1 MKKRMKKII
10 VLLMA
15 AALAVPGQSLAGAAK
30 MAVVNAQEQ
39 ETKAVELQSEYFNM
53 ASSYEKVVYS
63 KADHGFYLVKKGD
76 PFYSN
81 QQKFEV
87 SFYDI
92 DSNSYEQKTTILRA
106 EDSFVN
112 DEGIYYIKTENKRLA
127 NAIEQ
132 NGKTYTYDCNATLY
146 EYVFE
151 TGETKE
157 ITLDSMKS
165 TANFSGFINA
175 LGVDKKLSLI
185 HI

>member
-63 KADHGFYLVKKGD
+63 KADHGFY
-76 PFYSN
+76 

-165 TANFSGFINA
+165 TANFSGFIN
-175 LGVDKKLSLI
+175 GQCQR
-185 HI
+185 

>member
-112 DEGIYYIKTENKRLA
+112 DEGIYYIKTE
-127 NAIEQ
+127 
-132 NGKTYTYDCNATLY
+132 
-146 EYVFE
+146 
-151 TGETKE
+151 
-157 ITLDSMKS
+157 
-165 TANFSGFINA
+165 
-175 LGVDKKLSLI
+175 
-185 HI
+185 

>member
-1 MKKRMKKII
+1 MKKRMKKVM

-53 ASSYEKVVYS
+53 ASRYEKVVYS

-112 DEGIYYIKTENKRLA
+112 DEGWQMPLNKM
-127 NAIEQ
+127 
-132 NGKTYTYDCNATLY
+132 GKRIGMTAMPRCMNMFLKQ
-146 EYVFE
+146 
-151 TGETKE
+151 GKQK
-157 ITLDSMKS
+157 KS
-165 TANFSGFINA
+165 RWTA
-175 LGVDKKLSLI
+175 
-185 HI
+185 